1 MQIED
6 NELLFSLII
15 AFGALCIWLLLK
27 LRAEKKEREK
37 IADENRKL
45 IADNVLLEGE
55 HLKFQLQPHTLRNM
69 VGALHIAAKN
79 LHKGS
84 EALADTLD
92 YILYQDKKHLVSVE
106 DELEFIESYKSLQGN
121 FVYQTNSIKIEK
133 SGIDTSSKYFKT
145 ACIPH
150 LITAYFIE
158 NAFKHGDINHPEFLT
173 IRIKLSNQ
181 FFELT
186 VINRFKHKPSTEKG
200 GLGLSNMRKRL
211 NLLHSGKYEIK
222 NSCNEQEYH
231 STLIIHF

>member
-1 MQIED
+1 MGIED
-6 NELLFSLII
+6 NKALFLLIAII
-15 AFGALCIWLLLK
+15 TSLCIWLYYK
-27 LRAEKKEREK
+27 LVVEKKERQK
-37 IADENRKL
+37 ISDENRKL
-45 IADNVLLEGE
+45 IADNALLEAE

-92 YILYQDKKHLVSVE
+92 YILYQDKKHLVSVK

-121 FVYQTNSIKIEK
+121 FVHQTNSIKIEK
-133 SGIDTSSKYFKT
+133 SGIDTSSKYYET

-181 FFELT
+181 TFELT

-200 GLGLSNMRKRL
+200 GLGLNNMRKRL
-211 NLLHSGKYEIK
+211 ELLHSGKYEIK

>member
-1 MQIED
+1 ME
-6 NELLFSLII
+6 NEYGKALLALI
-15 AFGALCIWLLLK
+15 AALAPLSAWLFYK
-27 LRAEKKEREK
+27 LNNERKEKKK
-37 IADENRKL
+37 IANENRRL
-45 IADNVLLEGE
+45 VADNRLLEAE

-92 YILYQDKKHLVSVE
+92 YILYYDKKHLVSVE
-106 DELEFIESYKSLQGN
+106 EELAFIESYKSLQGN
-121 FVYQTNSIKIEK
+121 FVHQTDSIKIKKED
-133 SGIDTSSKYFKT
+133 IDTSSKYFKT

-158 NAFKHGDINHPEFLT
+158 NAFKHGDVNHPEFLT
-173 IRIKLSNQ
+173 ISIKLSNQ

-186 VINRFKHKPSTEKG
+186 VINRFRQKPSTNKG
-200 GLGLSNMRKRL
+200 GLGLSNMKKRL
-211 NLLHSGKYEIK
+211 ELLHFGKYEIK
-222 NSCNEQEYH
+222 NSCNEQEYY